1 MDPSSAFSSRQE
13 LRVFNI
19 SSNLIIFHHLCCFS
33 LSSRAVF
40 VINLS
45 FSPTPPPD
53 IPVVLNVLLE
63 DHGHRV
69 FPVFALKRQHSC
81 QHLKLK
87 EDSQSKH
94 HNYADTI

>member
-19 SSNLIIFHHLCCFS
+19 SSNLIIFHHLCC
-33 LSSRAVF
+33 LC
-40 VINLS
+40 NKS
-45 FSPTPPPD
+45 FIFPNPPTN
-53 IPVVLNVLLE
+53 PVVLNVLLE

-94 HNYADTI
+94 HNHADTI